1 MRMRINRTKN
11 ANTGRP
17 TTLQRKL
24 LLDILHEAKG
34 HLNATELYRRAI
46 EKDKRISLAT
56 VYRNLRLFK
65 ELGLIDER
73 RLDEA
78 HCYYEIKGAAEHY
91 HMVCMICGR
100 IMEFESPLIGDLVAR
115 LRQKDDFEVTKAILY
130 LEGYCQ
136 KCKDEEDAAP
146 IKQRIA
152 AKQFGRGRNTT

>member
-11 ANTGRP
+11 ASTGHP

-34 HLNATELYRRAI
+34 HLDATELYRRAM
-46 EKDKRISLAT
+46 EKDTRISLAT

-91 HMVCMICGR
+91 HMVCTICGKV
-100 IMEFESPLIGDLVAR
+100 MEFESPLISDLVEE
-115 LRQKDDFEVTKAILY
+115 LRRKSDFEATKAVLY
-130 LEGYCQ
+130 LEGFCRI
-136 KCKDEEDAAP
+136 CRSDEYAAHM
-146 IKQRIA
+146 KQGV
-152 AKQFGRGRNTT
+152 AKSSNKST